1 MCNQLLM
8 SFKLL
13 YLLIFILYQENGSKF
28 VRPVYAGNA
37 IATVSSKDSVK
48 LITIR
53 STNFEKIA
61 QGAANQYP
69 VEEVKASVDKVQ
81 G

>member
-1 MCNQLLM
+1 M
-8 SFKLL
+8 
-13 YLLIFILYQENGSKF
+13 
-28 VRPVYAGNA
+28 RPVYAGNA

-61 QGAANQYP
+61 
-69 VEEVKASVDKVQ
+69 
-81 G
+81 